1 MILNIDNEM
10 KLSLVSRKA
19 EEGNKL
25 KILMSQRIKSSPIV
39 IRIESITMID
49 YVPVIKGVCIIPEKF
64 DICSTV
70 ELSAV
75 INKEGVHIK
84 TNTIN
89 VNMKGGN

>member
-19 EEGNKL
+19 EEGNKV
-25 KILMSQRIKSSPIV
+25 KILMSQGIKRNQIV
-39 IRIESITMID
+39 VRIESITMID
-49 YVPVIKGVCIIPEKF
+49 YVPVINGVCIIPEKF

-75 INKEGVHIK
+75 INKEGIYIK
-84 TNTIN
+84 TNKIN